1 MVCRRGAGG
10 EDVHARGPRGPET
23 DRSGASCI
31 CTRSREKIWTQ
42 QTIAERVQ
50 IIAAQMV
57 RPQTLKSR
65 FLRAPLASSQVELR
79 ATFSSWPHSGQGL
92 CRGIGGQHTQ
102 TFPSCVGVQRAR
114 QPGSEQTHGFLPS
127 LLTPSFQVSLLK
139 SHHGAL
145 SEVPSQLSI
154 LTGENRASHAKH
166 DTEHRKQGEERDH

>member
-1 MVCRRGAGG
+1 M
-10 EDVHARGPRGPET
+10 
-23 DRSGASCI
+23 
-31 CTRSREKIWTQ
+31 
-42 QTIAERVQ
+42 
-50 IIAAQMV
+50 
-57 RPQTLKSR
+57 
-65 FLRAPLASSQVELR
+65 RAPLASSQVELR

-166 DTEHRKQGEERDH
+166 DTEHRKQGEERDLRERRWHLRAGTFSSIPLPQNEPPSSQTASASLIPTGKLLGGITGGGGVNPLRCWAPAS